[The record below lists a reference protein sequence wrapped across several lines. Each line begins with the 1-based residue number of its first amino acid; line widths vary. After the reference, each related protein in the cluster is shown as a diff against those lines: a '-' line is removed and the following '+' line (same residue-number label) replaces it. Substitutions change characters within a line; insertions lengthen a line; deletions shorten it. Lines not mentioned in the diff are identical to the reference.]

1 VLSRSLPTAL
11 RANGRE
17 VSVGIAILALALVLA
32 VVAPA
37 YFATDNLRDLFL
49 ANLPVLIVALG
60 ASLVMLTGE
69 IDISVGSVF
78 AICGVTAGL
87 IAKLDLP
94 VAIAALGA
102 CLVGAALA
110 SINGALVAFARIPS
124 IVVTLASMV
133 ALRDALRWT
142 TQGAWVQ
149 DLPAGFQWA
158 GLTQVSFPIFTAGV
172 AVALCLI
179 LSWVMRNVA
188 IGRALYAT
196 GSNRDAAR
204 LAGFD
209 TSLIIFGTFAFAGAL
224 TGLAATL
231 NAVRFNQIPSN
242 AGIGLEMKV
251 VAAVV
256 VGGTAITGGRG
267 TLVGTI
273 LGVVLLGAIGPALTF
288 LGVSPQW
295 ERAVQGAIILTAA
308 GIDAIR
314 GRVEA
319 YHAAPLRRTA

>member
-1 VLSRSLPTAL
+1 MLKRQ
-11 RANGRE
+11 RRE
-17 VSVGIAILALALVLA
+17 ISVAIAILALAAVLA
-32 VVAPA
+32 IVAPA
-37 YFATDNLRDLFL
+37 YFAADNLRDVFL

-60 ASLVMLTGE
+60 ASLVMLSGE

-87 IAKLDLP
+87 LAKLGAP
-94 VAIAALGA
+94 VGVAALGA
-102 CLVGAALA
+102 CLAGAALA
-110 SINGALVAFARIPS
+110 SVNGALVAYARIPS

-142 TQGAWVQ
+142 TQGAWVH

-158 GLTQVSFPIFTAGV
+158 GFTQGSFPIVTAGI
-172 AVALCLI
+172 AIALCTTLA
-179 LSWVMRNVA
+179 WVMRNVA

-204 LAGFD
+204 LAGFN
-209 TSLIIFGTFAFAGAL
+209 TQSLVFGTFAVAGAL

-267 TLVGTI
+267 TLIGTI

-295 ERAVQGAIILTAA
+295 ERAVQGTIILTAA
-308 GIDAIR
+308 GIDAVR

-319 YHAAPLRRTA
+319 YHAAPVRRVA